1 MLRAKFARVYFCIL
15 ITVFS
20 LLSCSC
26 ASDPRTFAIELPPP
40 PLIPIQQQER
50 ELHVQTIYVDHM
62 ILESS
67 CKSYSIG
74 RRSCGE
80 GKDLACRTLAEAAL
94 LADAG
99 DTIEIREGVYH
110 EPIAPVSSGAS
121 GAPITFRNF
130 PGESVTLSSVDE
142 PAVRLINISH
152 IVVQGIAVTDVLGWG
167 RLENA
172 HYNVISNN
180 LFANAEARGTT
191 GGLKLVKSHFNRV
204 VLNRFERG
212 NDSVV
217 VQESDR
223 NLIGGNVFRW
233 ARHSLV
239 SVRCGNFNVI
249 RGNEFHNERQ
259 KAVEIYDCEGVSDA
273 PYKLNATKRNVIENN
288 WFLYT
293 RGPSAPHKYNAIQFA
308 GQYGIVRRNVFHGNQ
323 GGGVNFQIYSAE
335 SLYTYGNRVYHN
347 TFFKNHCYALKGS
360 GGVGEIFG
368 DNLVVN
374 NIFHQNYDCDGRPD
388 QVSIGDPEAVFL
400 QHNAVLS
407 PTEDP
412 GFVSE
417 DIGDLRLRSY
427 SRLVD
432 TGSFLTRTVRPG
444 SGTSLPIEDVL
455 YFSDGFGVPDIGGDM
470 IQLENSRQKARV
482 IGVDYH
488 RRELLLDRPLNWSVG
503 QGVALA
509 YEGKAPDFGAWE
521 CPSK

>member
-1 MLRAKFARVYFCIL
+1 VH
-15 ITVFS
+15 
-20 LLSCSC
+20 
-26 ASDPRTFAIELPPP
+26 
-40 PLIPIQQQER
+40 QR
-50 ELHVQTIYVDHM
+50 EGGRPAQTIYVDY
-62 ILESS
+62 ILPESG
-67 CKSYSIG
+67 CESYLVAT
-74 RRSCGE
+74 RSCGV
-80 GKDLACRTLAEAAL
+80 GKDKAYQTIAEAA
-94 LADAG
+94 AVAAAG

-249 RGNEFHNERQ
+249 RENELHNERQ
-259 KAVEIYDCEGVSDA
+259 KAMEIYDCEGVSDA
-273 PYKLNATKRNVIENN
+273 PYKLNATRRNVIEKNR
-288 WFLYT
+288 FLYT

-323 GGGVNFQIYSAE
+323 GGGVNFQIYSSE